1 MSNNNFYFFRT
12 ELRKKLGRIIFYP
25 QNIDEYISDI
35 VELIENNEKLFVEYI
50 GNSTKKEKEMLIK
63 IMNNLK
69 DTHTKISIVKLIKR
83 FDKT

>member
-12 ELRKKLGRIIFYP
+12 ELRKKLGRILFYP

>member
-12 ELRKKLGRIIFYP
+12 ELRKKLGRILFYP
-25 QNIDEYISDI
+25 QNVDEYISDI

-50 GNSTKKEKEMLIK
+50 DNSTKKEKEMLIK

>member
-12 ELRKKLGRIIFYP
+12 ELRKKLGRILFYP

-50 GNSTKKEKEMLIK
+50 GNSTKKEKEMLIE

-83 FDKT
+83 FDKS

>member
-35 VELIENNEKLFVEYI
+35 VEPIENNEKLFVEYI

>member
-12 ELRKKLGRIIFYP
+12 ELRKKLGRILFYP

-50 GNSTKKEKEMLIK
+50 GNSTKKEKEMLIE

-69 DTHTKISIVKLIKR
+69 DTHTKISIVKLIKG
-83 FDKT
+83 FDKS

>member
-12 ELRKKLGRIIFYP
+12 ELRKKLGRILFYP

-50 GNSTKKEKEMLIK
+50 GNSTKKEMLIK

>member
-83 FDKT
+83 FDKI